1 MNLKHNPTRWRKF
14 AEAYSRTGN
23 GRAAAVEAGYS
34 ESSAHVTASKLL
46 RRQQIQTLIRARE
59 IRRDVHAQKTYENL
73 CNMTSA
79 AVSLYVAT
87 LKDPNADLHDKIM
100 AQEGARRMLET
111 MARADGLFMG
121 IDLSEG
127 RGGGSVVLNLQQL
140 VQIFNTNYA
149 DAGKPAGA
157 MLEAAKEGGGLSSP
171 PIPAEWKSID
181 ESGGNGHAKGNGD
194 QSAAKPPD
202 AA

>member
-1 MNLKHNPTRWRKF
+1 MLREKYLKF
-14 AEAYSRTGN
+14 AAAYAVHGN
-23 GRAAAVEAGYS
+23 GTKAAIEAGFAPK
-34 ESSAHVTASKLL
+34 SAAVTASKLI
-46 RRQQIQTLIRARE
+46 RRAKIQDLIRARDVN
-59 IRRDVHAQKTYENL
+59 RSVHAQETYRNL
-73 CNMTSA
+73 IDLGRA
-79 AVSLYVAT
+79 A
-87 LKDPNADLHDKIM
+87 M
-100 AQEGARRMLET
+100 AQLGKTWGDASSSLAERVKILDAAGRALERLGRVEGLLLPEPAGG
-111 MARADGLFMG
+111 DGRTL
-121 IDLSEG
+121 
-127 RGGGSVVLNLQQL
+127 VLNLQQL